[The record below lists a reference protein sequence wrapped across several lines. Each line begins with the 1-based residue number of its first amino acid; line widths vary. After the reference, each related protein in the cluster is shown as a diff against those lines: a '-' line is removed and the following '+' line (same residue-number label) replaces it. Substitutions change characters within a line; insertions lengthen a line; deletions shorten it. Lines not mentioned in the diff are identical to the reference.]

1 MRREVG
7 RCLVTTMP
15 TQSSNEFSELLRACI
30 KRKKGSAGHWWGKGE
45 TAPPKTQ
52 PLFSHFQL
60 ANVHFNRVTSSSFT
74 CHKFAPEGQGIL
86 FLFFLFSPSSH
97 KTRYYLGLG
106 QSCPNQLF
114 VRGIIPFRAQVIGL
128 LGLHSQSFFLKKI
141 LFIYF

>member
-1 MRREVG
+1 MLQQCPHRVQMNFR
-7 RCLVTTMP
+7 
-15 TQSSNEFSELLRACI
+15 SSSELVLRE
-30 KRKKGSAGHWWGKGE
+30 RKDQQDIGGE
-45 TAPPKTQ
+45 RVKPPPPKTQ
-52 PLFSHFQL
+52 PLFSHLQL

-128 LGLHSQSFFLKKI
+128 LGLHSQSFF
-141 LFIYF
+141 